1 MTVVDCKTAA
11 AGMSKWLNDEV
22 LVGQGRGEAVPLT
35 PRLRSLP
42 SGSPR
47 MSQRRSPLASPR
59 AREPMPLSPQAET
72 MGKAK
77 ELFVLCDKEG
87 KGFITKRDMQRLEGE
102 LPLSPEQLE
111 TVFESLDRENNGFLT
126 PVEFKTGLGELMG
139 LDETELSP
147 DGREADRDEVDWSQD
162 PTAATFVN
170 ILMELGADK
179 IFRDRQELFSLWSEL
194 QRDSPEVLSAME
206 ALLVHAVSH
215 LQDAIRERDC
225 LEQALRRRESEHDT
239 MVRSIYEE
247 MESQIREEKE
257 KWVAQDSFKEKQRGQ
272 QLKEELRM
280 REQELE
286 NTMSKQK
293 ELETRIRTLNYEQ
306 TNIREQNLQLR
317 RLNSQLQEQVKSS
330 REQLQSALRQLSLLQ
345 ASAAQEQMAR
355 QRNVTRVSRN
365 IKKEK
370 ESLSRQLEILRDMN
384 RRLRDEK
391 DAQQSLK
398 MNPNIKSLQKR
409 GSILSNYF
417 LQDKPVRRQLN
428 SSDELELTDTKEVTD
443 SSKTRLPPCKVVGE
457 NVEQMPT
464 QTRLLS
470 PQRVFKVV
478 FLGNSGVGKTS
489 FIQHYCTGHY
499 YSKMS
504 STVGVDFQMKTLILN
519 STTITLQLWDTAG
532 QERYCSITEQ
542 YYRKADGILA
552 LYDMTHPPSFCAVRG
567 WMDSVKDKMCEGTVL
582 MLLGNKLDLADNN
595 NREVTRGEGERLA
608 EHYQA
613 LFHECSA
620 KTGDNMDE
628 LMVHLAEML
637 VTKDVRQC
645 PRTPKRFILQSV
657 IHPLTVVGHNE
668 AAIQSVPTTTGTD
681 RAGFEPATHRSQE
694 SSSLWATSSK
704 FRMEARHEKKNK
716 CGTICLKYLL
726 FLFNICFWLGGG
738 AVLAVGVWT
747 LVDKSDYISLLNS
760 SFYSASAYILIAAG
774 AIVIVTG
781 IIGCCATL
789 KEMRSL
795 LIVYLVLLLCIF
807 LLEITAGVLAYIN
820 YQECFP
826 FCHQL
831 DNELRQNLKLTM
843 QQKYQQPGQES
854 ITQSVDKLQQE
865 FKCCGSQNF
874 SDWTVNK
881 WIQESENLRRV
892 PDSCCKT
899 PSELCG
905 RRDHPSNIYRVE
917 GGCIEKLENFV
928 QSQLYILGAVGIG
941 IAFLQLVGM
950 MFTYCLC
957 RNLKEDLY

>member
-1 MTVVDCKTAA
+1 
-11 AGMSKWLNDEV
+11 MSKWLNDGEV

-47 MSQRRSPLASPR
+47 MSQRRSPLASPL
-59 AREPMPLSPQAET
+59 AREPMPLNPQAET
-72 MGKAK
+72 MDKAK

-139 LDETELSP
+139 LDETEMSP
-147 DGREADRDEVDWSQD
+147 DGGQAERDEVDWSQD
-162 PTAATFVN
+162 PTVARFVN

-179 IFRDRQELFSLWSEL
+179 IFRGRQELFSLWCKL

-257 KWVAQDSFKEKQRGQ
+257 KWVAQDSFKEKQKGQ
-272 QLKEELRM
+272 QLEEELRM

-286 NTMSKQK
+286 NTVSKQK
-293 ELETRIRTLNYEQ
+293 ELETRIRTLNCEQ

-317 RLNSQLQEQVKSS
+317 RLNSQLQEQVESS
-330 REQLQSALRQLSLLQ
+330 RERLQSALRQLSLLQ

-355 QRNVTRVSRN
+355 QRNVMSVSRN

-370 ESLSRQLEILRDMN
+370 ESLLRQLEILRDMN

-398 MNPNIKSLQKR
+398 MNPNFKSLQKR
-409 GSILSNYF
+409 GSILSNYL
-417 LQDKPVRRQLN
+417 LQDKPLRRQLN

-457 NVEQMPT
+457 NVEQMQT

-552 LYDMTHPPSFCAVRG
+552 LYDITHPPSFGAVRG
-567 WMDSVKDKMCEGTVL
+567 WMDSVKDKMSEGTVL
-582 MLLGNKLDLADNN
+582 MLLGNKLDLADNK
-595 NREVTRGEGERLA
+595 NREVTKAEGERLA

-613 LFHECSA
+613 LFYECSA

-637 VTKDVRQC
+637 VTKDDQQC
-645 PRTPKRFILQSV
+645 EDAFL
-657 IHPLTVVGHNE
+657 LTQD
-668 AAIQSVPTTTGTD
+668 AAQ
-681 RAGFEPATHRSQE
+681 RS
-694 SSSLWATSSK
+694 
-704 FRMEARHEKKNK
+704 
-716 CGTICLKYLL
+716 
-726 FLFNICFWLGGG
+726 
-738 AVLAVGVWT
+738 
-747 LVDKSDYISLLNS
+747 
-760 SFYSASAYILIAAG
+760 
-774 AIVIVTG
+774 
-781 IIGCCATL
+781 CCAHS
-789 KEMRSL
+789 K
-795 LIVYLVLLLCIF
+795 
-807 LLEITAGVLAYIN
+807 
-820 YQECFP
+820 
-826 FCHQL
+826 
-831 DNELRQNLKLTM
+831 K
-843 QQKYQQPGQES
+843 
-854 ITQSVDKLQQE
+854 
-865 FKCCGSQNF
+865 
-874 SDWTVNK
+874 
-881 WIQESENLRRV
+881 
-892 PDSCCKT
+892 
-899 PSELCG
+899 
-905 RRDHPSNIYRVE
+905 
-917 GGCIEKLENFV
+917 
-928 QSQLYILGAVGIG
+928 
-941 IAFLQLVGM
+941 
-950 MFTYCLC
+950 
-957 RNLKEDLY
+957 